1 MKEAQNAR
9 GVHKDEQRRL
19 RTISRL
25 ADKILCYASVAME
38 QLNGGNLV
46 AAQIYEL
53 TVKMAIK
60 SRRGN
65 RGPAEIFSRA
75 PRALG

>member
-60 SRRGN
+60 PRRGIAAPL
-65 RGPAEIFSRA
+65 RIFAARRA
-75 PRALG
+75 VG